1 MSSSAHTA
9 TTLRGVIVCIAATT
23 TVTITLGLTWPF
35 LAIVLAKQGVPAWLN
50 GLSASVQMM
59 AVLLVAPLAPRLIGW
74 LGTTRVMGLGIAGMA
89 IALFLLTLFPN
100 VWAWFP
106 IRFCLGLAA
115 ELVFTGGDIWINQ
128 LASDKTRGRLIGVY
142 GMFLHGGFALGP
154 AAIALLGSEDWT
166 VLYLGVIV
174 ILSGLVPLYWAR
186 GLAPRIEGKPR
197 ARLLHFLRI
206 APTLMVAGL
215 MFGLIDSATLALLPV
230 YGLEKGLDE
239 ETAALLLTMFV
250 LGAVVGQ
257 LPVGWLADH
266 VERHRLM
273 AWCAFVTMV
282 TIGLIPTVIGSLVLT
297 WAVMV
302 IMGMSLGSFYVIAM
316 AMIGQRFQ
324 GADLVGINASFVFLW
339 GLGTVVGPLISGG
352 AMETFGPDGMPGVGA
367 ALCAVFV
374 VLVAWRVRVLREAQ
388 RKP

>member
-1 MSSSAHTA
+1 MSN
-9 TTLRGVIVCIAATT
+9 LRGVFVCIAATT

-35 LAIVLAKQGVPAWLN
+35 LAIVLANQGVPAWLN
-50 GLSASVQMM
+50 GLSASAQMT

-89 IALFLLTLFPN
+89 LALFLLTLFPS

-106 IRFCLGLAA
+106 IRFFLGLAA

-128 LASDKTRGRLIGVY
+128 LASDRTRGRLIGIY

-154 AAIALLGSEDWT
+154 AAIAVLGSDDWS
-166 VLYLGVIV
+166 VLYLGVVV
-174 ILSGLVPLYWAR
+174 ILSGLIPLYWSR
-186 GLAPRIEGKPR
+186 GLAPAIEGRPR
-197 ARLLHFLRI
+197 ARLLHFLRV

-215 MFGLIDSATLALLPV
+215 MFGLVDSATLALLPV
-230 YGLEKGLDE
+230 YGLELGLDE

-250 LGAVVGQ
+250 LGAVLGQ

-266 VERHRLM
+266 FERRRLI
-273 AWCAFVTMV
+273 AWCGVVTML
-282 TIGLIPTVIGSLVLT
+282 TIALVPVVIESLAAT
-297 WAVMV
+297 WAVMLV
-302 IMGMSLGSFYVIAM
+302 MGMSLGSFYVIAM
-316 AMIGQRFQ
+316 AMIGHRFQ

-339 GLGTVVGPLISGG
+339 GLGTVVGPFISGS

-367 ALCAVFV
+367 TLCAVFV
-374 VLVAWRVRVLREAQ
+374 ALVVWRIRVSGEAEQ
-388 RKP
+388 GP

>member
-1 MSSSAHTA
+1 MSSSTF
-9 TTLRGVIVCIAATT
+9 RGVAVCIAATT

-50 GLSASVQMM
+50 GLSASAQMM

-74 LGTTRVMGLGIAGMA
+74 LGTMRVMGLGIAGMA
-89 IALFLLTLFPN
+89 IALMLLTVFPN

-115 ELVFTGGDIWINQ
+115 ELVFTGGDLWINQ

-154 AAIALLGSEDWT
+154 AAIVVLGSEGWS
-166 VLYLGVIV
+166 VLYLGVVV
-174 ILSGLVPLYWAR
+174 ILLGLVPLYWAR
-186 GLAPRIEGKPR
+186 GLAPPIEGKPR

-215 MFGLIDSATLALLPV
+215 MFGLIDSSTLALLPV
-230 YGLEKGLDE
+230 YGIEKGLGE

-257 LPVGWLADH
+257 VPVGWLADH

-273 AWCAFVTMV
+273 AWCGFVTLV
-282 TIGLIPTVIGSLVLT
+282 TIGLIPISIGSLVMT
-297 WAVMV
+297 WAVMLV
-302 IMGMSLGSFYVIAM
+302 MGMSLGGFYVIAM

-339 GLGTVVGPLISGG
+339 GVGTVVGPLISGS
-352 AMETFGPDGMPGVGA
+352 AIETFGPDGMPGVGV
-367 ALCAVFV
+367 ALCAIFV
-374 VLVAWRVRVLREAQ
+374 GFVIWRIRASREAETDT
-388 RKP
+388 